1 MPLFHVNALLVSILA
16 PLSAGGGAWILERFD
31 RRSFWQSVRDSG
43 ATYFSGAPAMYL
55 LLSAERGEIAPA
67 PLLRFAVC
75 GAAPMPAPAIA
86 AFEAR
91 YPVPVLEGY
100 GLTESSAGATPHPH
114 AGPRQTGRGSGWD

>member
-1 MPLFHVNALLVSILA
+1 MRISDWSSDVCSSDL
-16 PLSAGGGAWILERFD
+16 
-31 RRSFWQSVRDSG
+31 
-43 ATYFSGAPAMYL
+43 GAPAMYL

-91 YPVPVLEGY
+91 YAVPVLEGY
-100 GLTESSAGATPHPH
+100 GLTESTVGAPLNPLD
-114 AGPRQTGRGSGWD
+114 GPRRPASGGAIGRAACREREWRYVSDSEVAGTNKKKKNK

>member
-1 MPLFHVNALLVSILA
+1 
-16 PLSAGGGAWILERFD
+16 
-31 RRSFWQSVRDSG
+31 
-43 ATYFSGAPAMYL
+43 MYL

-91 YPVPVLEGY
+91 YAVPVLEGY
-100 GLTESSAGATPHPH
+100 GLTESTVGATLNPPD
-114 AGPRQTGRGSGWD
+114 GPRRPGSVGRAMPGVEVAIAGDAGGFCPARSEERRVGKACVSTWRSGRSPLQ